1 MKGPASRSRRREDGQ
16 ILVLFALSAVAIM
29 AAVGL
34 VLDGGGAFAQRR
46 VEQNGADLASLAGAN
61 VYMNTSGNAAARTA
75 AAIGAARAAATRNG
89 YTDGV
94 DGATVGVTVTL
105 LASGADVKVDLTKPH
120 KNSFSS
126 IIPGQSQWD
135 VSVTAT
141 AVAGTIDTAV
151 GAAPWTM
158 SIDAFNTDG
167 TPKYTS
173 SNPHDFNETNND
185 YPINATDISWTDF
198 NGFNNVNAEEVK
210 DIVRGDRVIT
220 ATFFTDQYLGQHNNG
235 NMTTVY
241 PVVDANL
248 AGTTIP
254 IPIVGPGPCDPNGQ
268 VNGCFKGWA
277 MFYVISA
284 TGGSS
289 KVINGYFTTDF
300 KSQPLTVGVCTP
312 QQQAAGQCGEIKMG
326 PLDNRVVRL
335 TN

>member
-1 MKGPASRSRRREDGQ
+1 MKRLVFRSRHRDDGQ
-16 ILVLFALSAVAIM
+16 ILVLFALSAIAIM

-46 VEQNGADLASLAGAN
+46 AEQNGADLASLAGAN
-61 VYMNTSGNAAARTA
+61 AYMNTSGDHVVRSA
-75 AAIGAARAAATRNG
+75 AAIGAANAAATRNG
-89 YTDGV
+89 WTDGA
-94 DGATVGVTVTL
+94 DDTTVQVTVDL
-105 LASGADVKVDLTKPH
+105 LKSGAKVKVDILRPH
-120 KNSFSS
+120 NNSFSS

-135 VSVTAT
+135 VSATAT
-141 AVAGTIDTAV
+141 SIAGTIDTAV

-158 SIDAFNTDG
+158 SIDAFNPDG
-167 TPKYTS
+167 SPKYTS

-185 YPINATDISWTDF
+185 YPVNATDISWTDF

-210 DIVRGDRVIT
+210 EIVRGDRVIT
-220 ATFFTDQYLGQHNNG
+220 ATFAFDQYLGQHNNG

-268 VNGCFKGWA
+268 VDGCFKGWA
-277 MFYVISA
+277 MFHVVSA

-289 KVINGYFTTDF
+289 KVINGYFTGDF
-300 KSQPLTVGVCTP
+300 KRKPLTVGECTP
-312 QQQAAGQCGEIKMG
+312 EQLAADQCGEIQDS
-326 PLDNRVVRL
+326 PFDNKTVRL
-335 TN
+335 SE